1 MRRIVMFVAL
11 AALLVS
17 SSAATQTAPPQTRPG
32 QMTTP
37 APAGKPGATGV
48 LRGVVT
54 AADTG
59 GPLRRARV
67 TLNAPG
73 LRESRA
79 ATTDV
84 DGRWEFKNLP
94 AGRFTLSAGKPQYV
108 TLEYGQR
115 IPTEAGRP
123 VELSAGQT
131 LERLEFRLPR
141 GSVIS
146 GRVVDDLGEPAA
158 SIRLQAFRLQYV
170 SGRRQL
176 APTGV
181 FGITDDLG
189 QYRLAG
195 LPPGT
200 YYVGSSATLWGGSPE
215 DVGISFGETY
225 YPGTLRATDARP
237 VPLRL
242 GQERPGVDLGLLA
255 VRLASLSGVVIDS
268 AGAPVANSSIT
279 LMQERHSATVST
291 VVSTSDVART
301 AADGRFTVRNI
312 APGEYFL
319 SSLGTAPRFD
329 VATERG
335 SVAVSV
341 AGQVIDGL
349 TIALHSGSH
358 VTGQVEFE
366 GDSRPPLTPAIRIY
380 ASEPGGGRGM
390 SMPGTSSIKDDW
402 SFEIVGVSPGQR
414 LFRITGLPATHVL
427 KSVFVGDQ
435 DVIDTV
441 TPFDGKEG
449 MGGVRLVVT
458 DKVTAITGA
467 VTDDRGRPVQDYS
480 IVAFASDPD
489 KWNPGTR
496 FIGTARPDQNGRFA
510 LTGLPPGEYFVAAL
524 GYLERGDSE
533 DPEFLASIKL
543 KATSVSLAAGEEK
556 SLSLKVVATER

>member
-1 MRRIVMFVAL
+1 MRRISMFVAL
-11 AALLVS
+11 AALVLS
-17 SSAATQTAPPQTRPG
+17 SSAAAQATPPQTRPG
-32 QMTTP
+32 QMTPP
-37 APAGKPGATGV
+37 ATAVRPGAIGV

-123 VELSAGQT
+123 VELAAGQT

-170 SGRRQL
+170 GGRRQL

-215 DVGISFGETY
+215 DVGISFGDTY
-225 YPGTLRATDARP
+225 YPGTQRP
-237 VPLRL
+237 VDAQPVTVRL
-242 GQERPGVDLGLLA
+242 GQERPGVDLGLQT
-255 VRLASLSGVVIDS
+255 VRLASLSGVVVGS

-279 LMQERHSATVST
+279 LMQERRSATVST

-341 AGQVIDGL
+341 AGQDIDGL
-349 TIALHSGSH
+349 TIALHKGSH
-358 VTGQVEFE
+358 VTGQIEFE
-366 GDSRPPLTPAIRIY
+366 GESRPTLTPVIRIY

-390 SMPGTSSIKDDW
+390 SLPGTSAVKDDW

-414 LFRITGLPATHVL
+414 LFRMTGLPATHVL

-449 MGGVRLVVT
+449 VGVRLVVT
-458 DKVTAITGA
+458 DRVTTITGA
-467 VTDDRGRPVQDYS
+467 VTDDRGRLVQDYS
-480 IVAFASDPD
+480 VVAFASDPD

-496 FIGTARPDQNGRFA
+496 FIGTARPDQHGRFA
-510 LTGLPPGEYFVAAL
+510 LTGLPPGDYFVAAL
-524 GYLERGDSE
+524 AYLERGDSE
-533 DPEFLASIKL
+533 DPEFLASIKM
-543 KATSVSLAAGEEK
+543 KATSVSLAEGEEK
-556 SLSLKVVATER
+556 SLALKVVVTER